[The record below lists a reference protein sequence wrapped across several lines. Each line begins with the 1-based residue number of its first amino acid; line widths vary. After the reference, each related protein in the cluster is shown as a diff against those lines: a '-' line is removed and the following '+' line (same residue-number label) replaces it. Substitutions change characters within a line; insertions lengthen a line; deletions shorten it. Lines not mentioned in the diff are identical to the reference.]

1 VHEVTITKAILPQKL
16 VDLVEKM
23 DQILKK
29 KKNYFFIDLDFLYTV
44 EYHDTKNLNIIIK
57 KM

>member
-29 KKNYFFIDLDFLYTV
+29 KKNYFFIDLNFLYTV

>member
-1 VHEVTITKAILPQKL
+1 MHEVTITKAILPQKL